1 MTTSAHLA
9 GSVHELL
16 DLALG
21 EIAALDCEVFDS
33 WSVAIGYLIGHGKSL
48 SCKDDWKD
56 NSPLFASRAEK
67 KRKEIAP
74 ILFLKIRLWDLQRGV
89 PRWPAPGGPVNFV
102 SSAGDYFSFW
112 ELGPLCISKLSCRSR
127 PILAASL

>member
-1 MTTSAHLA
+1 MPVGNQDHGGIAMAMAAMLA
-9 GSVHELL
+9 GAVHELL

-74 ILFLKIRLWDLQRGV
+74 ILFLKIPVMGPSEGGSPLAGAGR
-89 PRWPAPGGPVNFV
+89 PGQ
-102 SSAGDYFSFW
+102 
-112 ELGPLCISKLSCRSR
+112 LR
-127 PILAASL
+127 